1 MHNKTQ
7 YTCAI
12 ASDLEQ
18 LISHSIHEVI
28 PKWIFEVGSVAHAF
42 CTFHQEPSKYITSFC
57 KTKCKSWDLP
67 IPHKDDRIFYGCR
80 YIHNCQPLFYINHSE
95 SYHIHTI
102 VSLGIYIKDV
112 TGHMSCI
119 CHMFIRHIYASL
131 FQKLQHHQLQHDIY
145 GFIEQ
150 KMKIW
155 CINVE
160 ISYNVMSIIWCD
172 VISHKDSAPK
182 SHGTLMFVCIAKKEQ
197 NNVVKPQDRS

>member
-1 MHNKTQ
+1 MDFWSGF
-7 YTCAI
+7 C
-12 ASDLEQ
+12 S
-18 LISHSIHEVI
+18 SC
-28 PKWIFEVGSVAHAF
+28 F
-42 CTFHQEPSKYITSFC
+42 CTFHQEPSKYITSFY
-57 KTKCKSWDLP
+57 KTKWKSWDLP
-67 IPHKDDRIFYGCR
+67 ILHKDDRIFYGCR
-80 YIHNCQPLFYINHSE
+80 YIHNCQPIFYINHSE

-119 CHMFIRHIYASL
+119 CHMFMRHIYASL
-131 FQKLQHHQLQHDIY
+131 FQKLQHHPLQHDIY

-172 VISHKDSAPK
+172 AISHIDGAAK
-182 SHGTLMFVCIAKKEQ
+182 SHGILKFVCVSEKEQ
-197 NNVVKPQDRS
+197 NIAVKLQARLQT